1 MVLVMLVALSAASSV
16 ASGAASG
23 ADPVSDFNSGM
34 AAERRGDLSAAAA
47 WLDRAQRTAPRWPL
61 PKLELAE
68 VLLDEGGAADRALA
82 LLTDVQSLES
92 QSPRLYHLR
101 AMALLEKGD
110 PAAAELSERAALSM
124 RPAFPEAQRT
134 LGEALWSEG
143 KHGEALVVWRDLSAR
158 HPEDVAIR
166 ARLVDRLLDEGREQE
181 AEAELRTLVSA
192 QPKNPIWHRRLAR
205 TLEAEGR
212 GLEAAAERERA
223 DALSGSPVKKR
234 KLRRLPDSKR

>member
-1 MVLVMLVALSAASSV
+1 MVLVMLVALSATSSG

-68 VLLDEGGAADRALA
+68 VLLDEGGAADRVLG
-82 LLTDVQSLES
+82 LLTDVQMLES

-101 AMALLEKGD
+101 AMALLEKGA

-124 RPAFPEAQRT
+124 RPAFPEARRT

-158 HPEDVAIR
+158 HPQDVAMR
-166 ARLVDRLLDEGREQE
+166 ARLVDRLLDD
-181 AEAELRTLVSA
+181 
-192 QPKNPIWHRRLAR
+192 
-205 TLEAEGR
+205 GR
-212 GLEAAAERERA
+212 GRRPKPSCGPWSPSSPRTPSGTGGWRA
-223 DALSGSPVKKR
+223 RSKPRGAG
-234 KLRRLPDSKR
+234 SKRPPSERGPMRCRGRR